1 MQHWVVSLLL
11 IGSAMS
17 SAAADELVPTFV
29 REHCAD
35 CHKAK
40 TKEKDLDLTA
50 LALDPS
56 EPQNFAM
63 WVKVHDRVQTGE
75 MPPADALQPPPAA
88 RLGFSAVLSKTLIAS
103 DKVRIATEG
112 RTTRRRMNRYEYE
125 NTLRDLLALPYLRV
139 KDFLPEDS
147 LAYGSNKVGASRCS
161 TER

>member
-1 MQHWVVSLLL
+1 MPHWVVSLLL

-35 CHKAK
+35 CHNAR

-63 WVKVHDRVQTGE
+63 WVKVHDRVQKGE
-75 MPPADALQPPPAA
+75 MPPADALRHGCLVCPHYPRDPAFICSATTCAGTSVTCVEIHHVTPHASSTPP
-88 RLGFSAVLSKTLIAS
+88 
-103 DKVRIATEG
+103 
-112 RTTRRRMNRYEYE
+112 
-125 NTLRDLLALPYLRV
+125 LRSP
-139 KDFLPEDS
+139 
-147 LAYGSNKVGASRCS
+147 
-161 TER
+161 